1 MVLASLN
8 RRCENVIIEAV
19 VIAELKF
26 RDVQRH
32 VLGADLVERAN
43 DTALED
49 RPKAFNRLRVDRADN
64 ILMFGMVN
72 SRMRILLMWIT
83 KGV

>member
-1 MVLASLN
+1 
-8 RRCENVIIEAV
+8 
-19 VIAELKF
+19 
-26 RDVQRH
+26 
-32 VLGADLVERAN
+32 VERAN